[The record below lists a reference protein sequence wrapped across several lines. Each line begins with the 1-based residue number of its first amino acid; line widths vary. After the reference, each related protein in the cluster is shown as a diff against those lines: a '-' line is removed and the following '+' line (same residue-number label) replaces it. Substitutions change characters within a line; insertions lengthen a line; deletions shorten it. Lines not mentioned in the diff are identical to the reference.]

1 MAYISLPTPALPHP
15 TPMHIPDGFLSGP
28 VAGVGYVLAAVFV
41 AVAVWRTNRSLGE
54 KAVPLMGVTAAFI
67 FAAQMMNFPVAGGTS
82 GHLLGGALTAILVGP
97 WAAIIVMTSVIGI
110 QALMF
115 QDGGLA
121 ALGFNVFNMGVTTA
135 LVGYSVYYLA
145 TLFASQRRSWVRPMG
160 AFVASWLSVMLAALA
175 CSLELAVSDTS
186 PLHVV
191 LPAMMGVHALIGIG
205 EGLIAAAAVTFVLA
219 TRPDLIEQ
227 PQPQRAVPQGGLS

>member
-1 MAYISLPTPALPHP
+1 VARPA
-15 TPMHIPDGFLSGP
+15 TCW
-28 VAGVGYVLAAVFV
+28 AAPS
-41 AVAVWRTNRSLGE
+41 A
-54 KAVPLMGVTAAFI
+54 
-67 FAAQMMNFPVAGGTS
+67 
-82 GHLLGGALTAILVGP
+82 AILVGP
-97 WAAIIVMTSVIGI
+97 WAAIIVMTSVVGI

-121 ALGFNVFNMGVTTA
+121 ALGFNVFNMGVVTA
-135 LVGYSVYYLA
+135 LVGYGIYYLA
-145 TLFASQRRSWVRPMG
+145 TLLAGGRRSWMRPTG

-219 TRPDLIEQ
+219 TRPDLIE
-227 PQPQRAVPQGGLS
+227 PSQPQRAVPEGGLS

>member
-1 MAYISLPTPALPHP
+1 MAYVTLPALEFPQP
-15 TPMHIPDGFLSGP
+15 APLHIPDGFLSGP
-28 VAGVGYVLAAVFV
+28 VAGVGYALAAVFV
-41 AVAVWRTNRSLGE
+41 ALAVWRTNRYLGE
-54 KAVPLMGVTAAFI
+54 KSVPLMGVAAAFI

-82 GHLLGGALTAILVGP
+82 GHLLGGTLAAILVGP
-97 WAAIIVMTSVIGI
+97 WAAIIVMTSVVGI

-121 ALGFNVFNMGVTTA
+121 ALGFNVFNMGVITA
-135 LVGYSVYYLA
+135 LVGYGLYYLT
-145 TLFASQRRSWVRPMG
+145 TLFANGQRAWVRPTG
-160 AFVASWLSVMLAALA
+160 TFLAAWFTVMLAAFA
-175 CSLELAVSDTS
+175 TSFELALSDTS

-205 EGLIAAAAVTFVLA
+205 EGLITAAAVTFVLS

-227 PQPQRAVPQGGLS
+227 PERVAP

>member
-1 MAYISLPTPALPHP
+1 MAYISVPTPALPHP

-28 VAGVGYVLAAVFV
+28 VAGVGYALATVFV
-41 AVAVWRTNRSLGE
+41 AIAVWRTNRSLGE
-54 KAVPLMGVTAAFI
+54 KSVPLMGVTAACI

-82 GHLLGGALTAILVGP
+82 GHLLGSTLAAILVGP
-97 WAAIIVMTSVIGI
+97 WAAIIVMTSVVGV

-121 ALGFNVFNMGVTTA
+121 ALGFNVFNMGVITA
-135 LVGYSVYYLA
+135 LVGYGVYYLA
-145 TLFASQRRSWVRPMG
+145 ALFANGQRGWVLPTG
-160 AFVASWLSVMLAALA
+160 VFVASWLTVMLAAFA
-175 CSLELAVSDTS
+175 TSIELAASGTS

-205 EGLIAAAAVTFVLA
+205 EGLITVAALSFVASTRRDLLPREAAASQ
-219 TRPDLIEQ
+219 D
-227 PQPQRAVPQGGLS
+227 